1 MKITR
6 KRTIIISVIAVL
18 LIAGV
23 IFLPAVKN
31 VLNAE
36 NGGNLK
42 DTNKETAAIANE
54 DESEADPEKPALSTP
69 DLLTSVPDKSVYMDA
84 TRDTDERI
92 DALLKQMSL
101 REKAAQ
107 MVQPEQAG
115 ISLRR

>member
-54 DESEADPEKPALSTP
+54 DEIFYKTIKQNKN
-69 DLLTSVPDKSVYMDA
+69 LLP
-84 TRDTDERI
+84 
-92 DALLKQMSL
+92 
-101 REKAAQ
+101 
-107 MVQPEQAG
+107 
-115 ISLRR
+115 